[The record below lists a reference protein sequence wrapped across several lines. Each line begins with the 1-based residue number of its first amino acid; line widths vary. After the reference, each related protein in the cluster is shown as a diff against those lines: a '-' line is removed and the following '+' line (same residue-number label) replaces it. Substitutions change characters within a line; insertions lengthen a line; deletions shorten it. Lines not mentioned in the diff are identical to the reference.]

1 MRFTNE
7 MTETINKSYK
17 DFMSRSMEGVRISGR
32 DVILESHSMA
42 ICDIDELTK
51 VIDSLKLMVDVIKDE
66 TGIIIE

>member
-32 DVILESHSMA
+32 DVILESRSMA